1 MAAQAGDVVS
11 AVRVWMVIEKPRLLT
26 ICGTRPE
33 AIKLAPVVLA
43 ALESDAVAHHL
54 CVTGQHRQMLD
65 QVLAVFGLTP
75 DSDLNIMRP
84 GQTLDD
90 IASAALI
97 GIGKVID
104 AWSPDWVIVQG
115 DTSTAF
121 AAALAAFHRKV
132 KVAHVE
138 AGLRTG
144 NMLSP
149 WPEEGNRRL
158 IGQLA
163 TIHFPPTSWA
173 EANLLREGFPPS
185 QIEMTGNTV
194 IDALGWVNQRLTSD
208 SALAAPFAFL
218 NPDRRLILVT
228 GHRRENFDGGLER
241 VCHALATLAKRDD
254 IEILY
259 PVHLNPN
266 VQTIVADILADAPN
280 VHLIAPQEYQ
290 PFVYLMQRAHIIV
303 TDSGGIQEEAPGLGK
318 PVLVTRDTTERPEAV
333 EAGTARLIGT
343 SSEDLI
349 GAVTELLDN
358 PASYAAMAQAKNPF
372 GDGKSA
378 PRIIARLIKETQSA

>member
-1 MAAQAGDVVS
+1 VVS
-11 AVRVWMVIEKPRLLT
+11 NKPRILT
-26 ICGTRPE
+26 VCGTRPE

-43 ALESDAVAHHL
+43 ALASDTVDHHL

-84 GQTLDD
+84 GQSLDD

-104 AWSPDWVIVQG
+104 DWSPDWVIVQG

-163 TIHFPPTSWA
+163 AIHFPPTSWA
-173 EANLLREGFPPS
+173 EANLLREGFPQN

-194 IDALGWVNQRLTSD
+194 IDALTWVKERVEANKD
-208 SALAAPFAFL
+208 IAARFAFL

-241 VCHALATLAKRDD
+241 VCQALATLAMRDD

-259 PVHLNPN
+259 PVHLNPK
-266 VQTIVADILADAPN
+266 VQATVASILGEAAN
-280 VHLIAPQEYQ
+280 VHLIEPQDYR
-290 PFVYLMQRAHIIV
+290 PFVHLMQRAHIIV

-343 SSEDLI
+343 SSDALVS
-349 GAVTELLDN
+349 AVTELLDN
-358 PASYAAMAQAKNPF
+358 AASYAAMAQARNPF

-378 PRIIARLIKETQSA
+378 PRIIARLIKESQSA

>member
-1 MAAQAGDVVS
+1 VND
-11 AVRVWMVIEKPRLLT
+11 KPRILT
-26 ICGTRPE
+26 VCGTRPE

-43 ALESDAVAHHL
+43 ALASDAVDHHL

-104 AWSPDWVIVQG
+104 DWAPDWVIVQG

-121 AAALAAFHRKV
+121 AASLAAFHRKIRI
-132 KVAHVE
+132 AHVE

-163 TIHFPPTSWA
+163 SVRLSQSRPPPHSGDWPPA
-173 EANLLREGFPPS
+173 REF
-185 QIEMTGNTV
+185 
-194 IDALGWVNQRLTSD
+194 
-208 SALAAPFAFL
+208 
-218 NPDRRLILVT
+218 
-228 GHRRENFDGGLER
+228 
-241 VCHALATLAKRDD
+241 
-254 IEILY
+254 
-259 PVHLNPN
+259 
-266 VQTIVADILADAPN
+266 
-280 VHLIAPQEYQ
+280 
-290 PFVYLMQRAHIIV
+290 
-303 TDSGGIQEEAPGLGK
+303 
-318 PVLVTRDTTERPEAV
+318 
-333 EAGTARLIGT
+333 
-343 SSEDLI
+343 
-349 GAVTELLDN
+349 
-358 PASYAAMAQAKNPF
+358 
-372 GDGKSA
+372 
-378 PRIIARLIKETQSA
+378 

>member
-1 MAAQAGDVVS
+1 VNVVGK
-11 AVRVWMVIEKPRLLT
+11 IPKILT
-26 ICGTRPE
+26 VCGTRPE

-43 ALESDAVAHHL
+43 ALASDAVDHHL

-84 GQTLDD
+84 GQSLDD

-104 AWSPDWVIVQG
+104 DWSPDWVIVQG

-121 AAALAAFHRKV
+121 AASLAAFHRKV

-163 TIHFPPTSWA
+163 AIHFPPTRWA
-173 EANLLREGFPPS
+173 EANLLREGIPPT

-194 IDALGWVNQRLTSD
+194 IDALTWVKERVEAD
-208 SALAAPFAFL
+208 SEIANRFSFL

-228 GHRRENFDGGLER
+228 GHRRENFDGGLKR
-241 VCHALATLAKRDD
+241 VCQALAALSKRDD

-266 VQTIVADILADAPN
+266 VQTIVASILGDSAN
-280 VHLIAPQEYQ
+280 VHLIEPQDYR
-290 PFVYLMQRAHIIV
+290 PFVHLMQRAHIIV

-343 SSEDLI
+343 SSESLI
-349 GAVTELLDN
+349 AAVTELLDN

-378 PRIIARLIKETQSA
+378 PRIIARLIKESQSA

>member
-1 MAAQAGDVVS
+1 VND
-11 AVRVWMVIEKPRLLT
+11 KPRILT
-26 ICGTRPE
+26 VCGTRPE

-43 ALESDAVAHHL
+43 ALASDAVDHHL

-104 AWSPDWVIVQG
+104 DWAPDWVIVQG

-121 AAALAAFHRKV
+121 AASLAAFHRKIRI
-132 KVAHVE
+132 AHVE

-163 TIHFPPTSWA
+163 SVHFPPTGWA
-173 EANLLREGFPPS
+173 EANLLREGFSPD

-194 IDALGWVNQRLTSD
+194 IDALGWVTSRLASD
-208 SALAAPFAFL
+208 SDMAAKFAFL

-228 GHRRENFDGGLER
+228 GHRRENFDGGLDR
-241 VCHALATLAKRDD
+241 ICRALATLAARDD

-259 PVHLNPN
+259 PVHLNPK
-266 VQTIVADILADAPN
+266 VQKTVAEILGGAAN
-280 VHLIAPQEYQ
+280 VHLIAPQDYQ

-343 SSEDLI
+343 SSEALVA
-349 GAVTELLDN
+349 AVTELLDQ
-358 PASYAAMAQAKNPF
+358 PARYAAMAQAKNPF

-378 PRIIARLIKETQSA
+378 PRIIARLIKETQRA